1 MPKTTRS
8 VWIKI
13 RLDPAEARALRAAAE
28 AAGMTPSAY
37 ARRNVL
43 DAASLSAIAQRLSAM
58 PTRDDV
64 RDDLTHLAQRLVGAI
79 KPSSSAG
86 TSATNPP
93 ATGAR
98 P

>member
-8 VWIKI
+8 VYLKI
-13 RLDPAEARALRAAAE
+13 RLRPEEASALRAAAE
-28 AAGMTPSAY
+28 AVGMSPSAY

-64 RDDLTHLAQRLVGAI
+64 RDDLTRLAQRLVGAI
-79 KPSSSAG
+79 KPASTTT
-86 TSATNPP
+86 TSTTNPST
-93 ATGAR
+93 TGAKS
-98 P
+98 

>member
-43 DAASLSAIAQRLSAM
+43 DAASLSAIAQRL
-58 PTRDDV
+58 
-64 RDDLTHLAQRLVGAI
+64 VGAI

>member
-8 VWIKI
+8 IYLKV

-37 ARRNVL
+37 ARRHVL
-43 DAASLSAIAQRLSAM
+43 DTVTLETIARRLAVL
-58 PTRDDV
+58 PTRDDI
-64 RDDLTHLAQRLVGAI
+64 RDDLTHLAPRLAGAP
-79 KPSSSAG
+79 KQT

-93 ATGAR
+93 ATGAQ